1 MADIITYT
9 NVFDFMLTP
18 TDARSTN
25 QTNVAALIAGT
36 QMELEKMISRSVIS
50 VAFTSLIFRDK
61 LNCNLFNENLNFK
74 GVYADIYSLSSV
86 IEEGVTLEAEAAFED
101 DHDYYLDTKNNR
113 LCRNGAYWST
123 ARSAIVMSGSYGYTD
138 PATPAN
144 PRADIKLLLTEMVAI
159 KSGLWKTSFISADGQ
174 SVSTVK
180 DSNYPAKL
188 LKAIQSH
195 SRVMGI

>member
-1 MADIITYT
+1 MANIITCT
-9 NVFDFMLTP
+9 NVFDFMGTP
-18 TDARSTN
+18 ADIRTTN
-25 QTNVAALIAGT
+25 QTNVTSLITGT
-36 QMELEKMISRSVIS
+36 QMELEKMINRSVIS
-50 VAFTSLIFRDK
+50 VAFTTLIFRDK
-61 LNCNLFNENLNFK
+61 LNCTLFNENLNFK

-123 ARSAIVMSGSYGYTD
+123 ERSAIVMSGAYGYTD

-144 PRADIKLLLTEMVAI
+144 PRADIMLLITEMVAI

-180 DSNYPAKL
+180 DSNYSTKL